1 MNRIVLLRPPGSRGK
16 EIALSLAEYLS
27 ENGNFT
33 CISVGDLVDKEISK
47 RSAFGKEIEQSRQT
61 YSFVKDEIV
70 IELVKGQIQAME
82 KEQRSYIIEGFPR
95 TEVQAIALQKMGILP
110 DNFILL
116 QQSDQFSCERI
127 IENLS
132 SEDSVVK
139 CKDIESVEELAIN
152 AVVENNIHMEG
163 VKQVCKGF
171 ITELDCTKSD

>member
-1 MNRIVLLRPPGSRGK
+1 
-16 EIALSLAEYLS
+16 
-27 ENGNFT
+27 
-33 CISVGDLVDKEISK
+33 
-47 RSAFGKEIEQSRQT
+47 
-61 YSFVKDEIV
+61 
-70 IELVKGQIQAME
+70 ME

-163 VKQVCKGF
+163 VKAVCKGF
-171 ITELDCTKSD
+171 ITELDGTKSVQ